1 MSRVAAADLIL
12 LTAHGGADLDS
23 ALEASDQYSPLE
35 GPDRGFARAM
45 ASAALRALGRI
56 DLVLAG
62 MLDRPLDRI
71 DPPVLA
77 LLRVGCAQL
86 FLMGIRDYACVS
98 ATVEAARRWRPAR
111 RGGALVNAILRRA
124 ASEPGAF
131 LEAPPTSVWP
141 DWLASYLRSSIGE
154 LASGAIAEL
163 QLEEPPIDLSLQ
175 RGEAAADW
183 ADRLEGTLL
192 PNGSVRIEAGRPV
205 TELAGYAEGRWWVQ
219 DAGATLAAA
228 ILGDVWDQH
237 VTDLCAA
244 PGGKAM
250 QLASAGAN
258 VTAVDI
264 SRQRLDVLRRNSAR
278 LALPIAIVE
287 ADARRWRPERLQ
299 DAVLLDAPCSAL
311 GVLRRH
317 PEGAWRRDPADL
329 VRFPRTQAALLD
341 AAWEMLRPG
350 GLLSYCVCT
359 PAPEEGIDVIEAAIR
374 TGRWVRRPITSDETP
389 GFGHAITS
397 AGDLLTL
404 PPSGRRVA
412 QNGPEVVFDLGAEC
426 VSSDVFFVARLVRRG

>member
-1 MSRVAAADLIL
+1 MSRVAAADLVL

-56 DLVLAG
+56 DLVLSG
-62 MLDRPLDRI
+62 VLDRPLERI

-86 FLMGIRDYACVS
+86 FLMGIQDYACVS
-98 ATVEAARRWRPAR
+98 ATVEAARRWRPAS

-124 ASEPGAF
+124 ASEPRAF
-131 LEAPPTSVWP
+131 LEAPATSIWP
-141 DWLASYLRSSIGE
+141 DWLAAYIRSSIGE
-154 LASGAIAEL
+154 PAACAIAEL

-175 RGEAAADW
+175 RGERAADW
-183 ADRLEGTLL
+183 ADRLGATAL
-192 PNGSVRIEAGRPV
+192 PNGSVRLETGRPIS
-205 TELAGYAEGRWWVQ
+205 ELPGYAEGRWWVQ
-219 DAGATLAAA
+219 DAGATLAAG
-228 ILGDVWDQH
+228 ILGDVRDKH

-250 QLASAGAN
+250 QLASAGAK
-258 VTAVDI
+258 VTALDI
-264 SRQRLDVLRRNSAR
+264 SRQRLDVVKRNAAR
-278 LALPIAIVE
+278 LSLPMTIVE
-287 ADARRWRPERLQ
+287 ADARGWRPEQLQ

-329 VRFPRTQAALLD
+329 ARFPKTQASLLD
-341 AAWEMLRPG
+341 AAWEMLRPDG
-350 GLLSYCVCT
+350 VLSYCVCT
-359 PAPEEGIDVIEAAIR
+359 PSPEEGVDVIEAAIR
-374 TGRWVRRPITSDETP
+374 SGRWERRPIAPDETP
-389 GFGHAITS
+389 GFSHAVTP
-397 AGDLLTL
+397 AGDLLTI
-404 PPSGRRVA
+404 PPPALSVA
-412 QNGPEVVFDLGAEC
+412 GASSEVERDLAASS
-426 VSSDVFFVARLVRRG
+426 VTSDVFFVARLVRRS